1 MATFSRRS
9 PLLDPSFPICCLCVY
24 RLPTEAEWEYACRAG
39 TQTAYSF
46 GDSESE
52 LGDHAWYDKNSG
64 NATRGV
70 GLLKP
75 NGWGLYDMH
84 GNVFEWCQDW
94 YASGSVTDPT
104 GASSGSIRVYRGG
117 SFNGSSVHCRSA
129 YRGGYAPVDRISFLG
144 FRVLRSAKKDTTAM
158 DEIVETDESPTVV
171 ALKEG
176 TIVEDDFSGEALEP
190 RWKCY
195 ADNGLIVEESDGVVK
210 IHGMAP
216 SSTGRYVNVGF
227 ELAHAITAGSFESQI
242 DVLALSGT
250 FGGGNHRQRHFGFHA
265 IGSNDRRVG
274 LQYWADQYRIS
285 HDYGRQYAPS
295 NGDEMNEF
303 HQWRIVYDAVG
314 KTASVFVDD
323 RQIGDTVMVDLGDSF
338 TLKVGL
344 SCNKNVHIGGHFDN
358 FRLIGK

>member
-1 MATFSRRS
+1 MSNDTDMPDEFDDERF
-9 PLLDPSFPICCLCVY
+9 DP
-24 RLPTEAEWEYACRAG
+24 ADG
-39 TQTAYSF
+39 
-46 GDSESE
+46 GDDYE
-52 LGDHAWYDKNSG
+52 
-64 NATRGV
+64 
-70 GLLKP
+70 
-75 NGWGLYDMH
+75 
-84 GNVFEWCQDW
+84 
-94 YASGSVTDPT
+94 SGSPRKR
-104 GASSGSIRVYRGG
+104 SGSKVLWIVLSVAGG
-117 SFNGSSVHCRSA
+117 SMFRCC
-129 YRGGYAPVDRISFLG
+129 GGVALIYQRF
-144 FRVLRSAKKDTTAM
+144 KDTVKMDLGQLGSVLPDSGPIAAEPIAAEKPDAAAVKKHMTRTQLAM
-158 DEIVETDESPTVV
+158 GDPMKHMTPDESPTVV

-176 TIVEDDFSGEALEP
+176 TNVEDDFSGEALEP

-195 ADNGLIVEESDGVVK
+195 ADNGLIVEESDGVAK

-227 ELAHAITAGSFESQI
+227 ELAHAITAGSFEAQI

-285 HDYGRQYAPS
+285 HDDGRQYAPS

-338 TLKVGL
+338 TLKVAL
-344 SCNKNVHIGGHFDN
+344 SCTKNVHIEGHFDN